1 MVAAFDSFEMTAS
14 EYLTWEPL
22 QDLRYEFIN
31 GQVVAMTGGTIAH
44 NDIALNLNDRL
55 RAALRPKGCRVN
67 VADVKVQVEATGNY
81 FYPDVIVSCD
91 DRDRTA
97 TTEIRFPELLI
108 SNLFEGEGFWKNQS
122 SKKCK
127 DTEVPIDLDRFRQA
141 IARHPNTSIDILQTL
156 VEEAFDPEENTEQLK
171 AIVSNPNL
179 TSDLLDIAIER
190 ASVEVRQAI
199 VGHPQPTPQQWE

>member
-31 GQVVAMTGGTIAH
+31 GQVVAMTGGTIAD

-97 TTEIRFPELLI
+97 ATEIRFPELLVEVL
-108 SNLFEGEGFWKNQS
+108 SPATEAKNRGRKWENYRQLPTLQEYLLVNTS
-122 SKKCK
+122 HRLV
-127 DTEVPIDLDRFRQA
+127 ERFRRQETFWTYRTYSVGEVLELESVGLSVAVEA
-141 IARHPNTSIDILQTL
+141 IYAGVTLDEDDRKTQT
-156 VEEAFDPEENTEQLK
+156 D
-171 AIVSNPNL
+171 
-179 TSDLLDIAIER
+179 
-190 ASVEVRQAI
+190 
-199 VGHPQPTPQQWE
+199 